1 MAGNVSVDSKAIKGG
16 MMITRFSME
25 KLQASSE
32 RLIKNYQR
40 AGAGGWRDQK
50 YKDLGILVEQ
60 SVAALKK
67 PMAELQE
74 CEDKLR
80 RLLKEVEE
88 YEATKI

>member
-16 MMITRFSME
+16 MMITKFAME
-25 KLQASSE
+25 KLQASSA
-32 RLIKNYQR
+32 RLMQNYQR
-40 AGAGGWRDQK
+40 AGTGGWKDQK
-50 YKDLGILVEQ
+50 YKDLGVLVDQ
-60 SVAALKK
+60 SVGALKK

-88 YEATKI
+88 YEATRI